1 MKNVHRS
8 LSRKILDV
16 NTLDAYVYGQK
27 LKNQRIV
34 FTNGCFD
41 LLHNGHLSYLMEASN
56 LGDILLV
63 GLNSDESIKRIKGL
77 NRPIQNQ
84 NDRATL
90 LASLFYV
97 DAICVF
103 EEDTPVNLIKT
114 VKPDVLVKGGDYKK
128 KEIVGQ
134 DIVLNMGGE
143 VKVLNF
149 EKGYSTSTLI
159 ARLKKIAI

>member
-1 MKNVHRS
+1 M
-8 LSRKILDV
+8 
-16 NTLDAYVYGQK
+16 
-27 LKNQRIV
+27 
-34 FTNGCFD
+34 
-41 LLHNGHLSYLMEASN
+41 
-56 LGDILLV
+56 GDILLV